1 MQGGGKDSRPSNSAL
16 SERTHRTRRG
26 VALAEYAFFLGAATL
41 IILLAFVV
49 MGHKVSDLSGTL
61 AALIPGHG
69 SEDDVTFRSRELIE
83 FTHDASGDA
92 RFDISRIGGANSNR
106 LGDNLGLDLSNVIR
120 GSSAPPPAPPPPP
133 PFDGPAEIQALR
145 DRLVE
150 LRDAGQVQTQG
161 GTFGALNSLLAQA
174 EAAASGGDNALAI
187 QRLQQF
193 KAEVAI
199 RQAQGTV
206 TPAAAAELINRADA
220 IINGL
225 Q

>member
-1 MQGGGKDSRPSNSAL
+1 MGKGRAKVRRRLKTQLPD
-16 SERTHRTRRG
+16 RTHRGRRG

-41 IILLAFVV
+41 IILLAYVV
-49 MGHKVSDLSGTL
+49 MGHKVADLSGSL
-61 AALIPGHG
+61 AGLLPGHG
-69 SEDDVTFRSRELIE
+69 PEDDVTFRTRDLIE
-83 FTHDASGDA
+83 FTHDSGDA

-120 GSSAPPPAPPPPP
+120 GSSGPPPSPPPPP
-133 PFDGPAEIQALR
+133 PFNGPAEIQALR

-150 LRDAGQVQTQG
+150 LRIAGQVLNQG
-161 GTFGALNSLLAQA
+161 GTFGALNSLLSQA
-174 EAAASGGDNALAI
+174 EAAAAVPDNALAI

-193 KAEVAI
+193 KSEVLI